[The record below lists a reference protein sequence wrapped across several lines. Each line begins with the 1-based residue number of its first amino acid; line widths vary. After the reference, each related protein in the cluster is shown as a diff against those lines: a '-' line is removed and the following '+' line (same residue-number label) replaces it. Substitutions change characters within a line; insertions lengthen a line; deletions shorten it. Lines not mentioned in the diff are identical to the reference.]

1 MYDLIAIIYR
11 LTLIVFAVLFINL
24 YNNELG
30 EKLMKEKNNIKQA
43 LEVHS
48 LLKLYHLT
56 IKQNLKRLEKEINW
70 LDTSDPAMF
79 RQVQNE
85 DSYIKDTVKELA
97 ETLET
102 IFLKTRHTLSQLPL
116 DTIVQER
123 LETLGVNFQKD
134 IETSEDYNNAVIA
147 LKAKFQN
154 EVN

>member
-1 MYDLIAIIYR
+1 
-11 LTLIVFAVLFINL
+11 
-24 YNNELG
+24 
-30 EKLMKEKNNIKQA
+30 
-43 LEVHS
+43 
-48 LLKLYHLT
+48 
-56 IKQNLKRLEKEINW
+56 
-70 LDTSDPAMF
+70 
-79 RQVQNE
+79 
-85 DSYIKDTVKELA
+85 LA

-116 DTIVQER
+116 DTIAQER

>member
-1 MYDLIAIIYR
+1 
-11 LTLIVFAVLFINL
+11 
-24 YNNELG
+24 
-30 EKLMKEKNNIKQA
+30 MKEKNNIKQA
-43 LEVHS
+43 TEVHS

-56 IKQNLKRLEKEINW
+56 IQQNLKRLEKEINW

-79 RQVQNE
+79 RQVQTE

-97 ETLET
+97 ESIET

-116 DTIVQER
+116 DTIAQER

-134 IETSEDYNNAVIA
+134 IETSEEFNNAVIA
-147 LKAKFQN
+147 LKTKFEK

>member
-1 MYDLIAIIYR
+1 
-11 LTLIVFAVLFINL
+11 
-24 YNNELG
+24 
-30 EKLMKEKNNIKQA
+30 MKEKNNIKQA